1 MKFILDH
8 TRKTIPEK
16 VVISF
21 FFTGWSEGTEQFKN
35 WGIPLTIL
43 ATPRT
48 VAIASWRGRL
58 YPTVGI
64 LLQ

>member
-16 VVISF
+16 VVMSF
-21 FFTGWSEGTEQFKN
+21 FFTGRSESIEQFKN

-48 VAIASWRGRL
+48 VASTSWRARL

-64 LLQ
+64 SLQ